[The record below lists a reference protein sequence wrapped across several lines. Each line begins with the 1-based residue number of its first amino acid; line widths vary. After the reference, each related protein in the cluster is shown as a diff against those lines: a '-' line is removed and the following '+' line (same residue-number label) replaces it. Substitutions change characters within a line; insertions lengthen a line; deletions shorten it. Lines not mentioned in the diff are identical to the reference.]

1 MYPDEWLTS
10 ADAVA
15 LLNML
20 FPMHGSGSLADQPR
34 KLSLYYCNLARLHW
48 PELPEPHRAVV
59 ELAEQHADAPR
70 EFRRMVGPVLEVVR
84 DMFSRAGTAEDC
96 AEFRERLKEFRC
108 VSAEPNRSPRWTPN
122 DWHWY
127 SVLVSYP
134 LEPVVPNPG
143 AIPRSIHR
151 ADLVR
156 DAFVPRDVRWHFDP
170 NWRST
175 SAVSLADCMYHG
187 RDFSF
192 LPALADVLEETGCS
206 DERVLAHCRDPHSI
220 HARGCWVVDF
230 LLERE

>member
-1 MYPDEWLTS
+1 MNPDEWLTS

-20 FPMHGSGSLADQPR
+20 FPMHGSGSMADQPR

-48 PELPEPHRAVV
+48 HELPEAHRAVI

-70 EFRRMVGPVLEVVR
+70 EFRRVVGPVLEVVR
-84 DMFSRAGTAEDC
+84 DMFCRAGTAEDH
-96 AEFRERLKEFRC
+96 AEFRERLQACRC
-108 VSAEPNRSPRWTPN
+108 PSAEPDRPPRLSTD
-122 DWHWY
+122 DWHLY

-134 LEPVVPNPG
+134 LEPNIPNPG

-156 DAFVPRDVRWHFDP
+156 DAFMRRDVGLRFEP
-170 NWRST
+170 SWRSAP
-175 SAVSLADCMYHG
+175 AVSLADCMYHG

-192 LPALADVLEETGCS
+192 LPALADVLEEGGCS
-206 DERVLAHCRDPHSI
+206 DEQILAHSRDPHAI

-230 LLERE
+230 LLERD